1 MSPLCDR
8 RRAGLHSV
16 HYVPERMAHY
26 PSSTARPRAGGLRPA
41 RHMRYIKWQ
50 LPEDSTVY
58 IRKVRFYSEGGADT
72 TPPTPNP
79 STWATVPYATGST
92 SISMTATTASD
103 PSGVQY
109 YFDCT
114 AGAGGHDSGWQ
125 IKRDLSGYR
134 PDAEHAVHLSRADAR
149 PEHKS
154 EHRRLVNDAVG
165 DDAGSS

>member
-1 MSPLCDR
+1 MAVERDLSGHGVVTQHTVQLSRADARPERKSQHRRLVNDAVGHDR
-8 RRAGLHSV
+8 R
-16 HYVPERMAHY
+16 
-26 PSSTARPRAGGLRPA
+26 
-41 RHMRYIKWQ
+41 
-50 LPEDSTVY
+50 
-58 IRKVRFYSEGGADT
+58 GADT

-125 IKRDLSGYR
+125 ASATYQDTGLTPSTQYSYRVQTRDQSANQNTGQWSTTQSATTDSG
-134 PDAEHAVHLSRADAR
+134 A
-149 PEHKS
+149 
-154 EHRRLVNDAVG
+154 
-165 DDAGSS
+165 